1 MYKTLLQSKV
11 HSQGHI
17 DGCLLHRLLW
27 HILSWT
33 NHEGDFCVCEAE
45 LRTKA
50 EHDMFGFEK
59 QKWVESVFTNSQQW
73 RLTEYDSYVFLGLAS
88 LSLGPLGTSA
98 QAQWGSCN
106 EERCAQ
112 KFCVLHLCRKL
123 VFFLSNP
130 LSLETL
136 NDIWQGQ
143 MKYLNFF
150 YFSLVNLKFCVWPST
165 ANKKGLVRIFHPN
178 RNKSHEI
185 QNSSDIISSSQGCQK
200 YICFSQT
207 QNLKTY
213 ICFASTQNAICGVF
227 ATLVLLRPNDKQKCE
242 WKVTYLI

>member
-33 NHEGDFCVCEAE
+33 NHEGDFCVCEAK

-143 MKYLNFF
+143 MNSF
-150 YFSLVNLKFCVWPST
+150 YFIQSERMVLREHCHIILKFVKNCGCWSTHCTSAKEPLLVSYLVGEVDRKSEGMFAFFPSSKI
-165 ANKKGLVRIFHPN
+165 N
-178 RNKSHEI
+178 
-185 QNSSDIISSSQGCQK
+185 
-200 YICFSQT
+200 FSRKPPPPT
-207 QNLKTY
+207 TFLK
-213 ICFASTQNAICGVF
+213 
-227 ATLVLLRPNDKQKCE
+227 LL
-242 WKVTYLI
+242 